1 VLHEM
6 LWERG
11 KDYFMASSVLR
22 GAIGEIDRQLEM
34 ARDVLRQMEA
44 EIGHTGYQGGGWENP
59 SEVSAGPAAKAAAL
73 TYSYTC
79 TDLAAIP
86 ASPFEGI
93 ANFTFQRRNTKTP
106 PEKIDGYSA
115 DLTDMTI
122 YPSHEFLLTR
132 EQMDL
137 AEAWEQAKSRC

>member
-1 VLHEM
+1 MAFHE
-6 LWERG
+6 WEAKADRFHG
-11 KDYFMASSVLR
+11 PVGGEYVNPPERRPSGSTATSQRRNAQPSST
-22 GAIGEIDRQLEM
+22 AMM
-34 ARDVLRQMEA
+34 ARARRPWVAEMSGAFGSACLRRVRHLPGPDA
-44 EIGHTGYQGGGWENP
+44 ESTFALFTRAMPGET
-59 SEVSAGPAAKAAAL
+59 AGAL

-115 DLTDMTI
+115 DSD
-122 YPSHEFLLTR
+122 
-132 EQMDL
+132 
-137 AEAWEQAKSRC
+137 